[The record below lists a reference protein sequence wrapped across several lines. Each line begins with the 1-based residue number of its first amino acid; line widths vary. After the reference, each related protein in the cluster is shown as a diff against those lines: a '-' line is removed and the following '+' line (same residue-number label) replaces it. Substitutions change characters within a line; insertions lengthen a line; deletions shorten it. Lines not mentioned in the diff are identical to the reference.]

1 MTTVANNIAA
11 VQRSDDDDDA
21 TGTLQR
27 TQSATYRLDL
37 AAVSVQSD
45 TAARLTTH

>member
-11 VQRSDDDDDA
+11 VPRSDDDDDA

-27 TQSATYRLDL
+27 TQSDTYRLDL
-37 AAVSVQSD
+37 VVVS
-45 TAARLTTH
+45 L